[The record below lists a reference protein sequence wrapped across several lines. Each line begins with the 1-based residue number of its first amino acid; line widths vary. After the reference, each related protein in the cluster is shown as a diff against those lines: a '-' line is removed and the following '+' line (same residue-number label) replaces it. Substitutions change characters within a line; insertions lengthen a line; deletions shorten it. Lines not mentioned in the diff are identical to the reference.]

1 MSLELLKSA
10 ISAASESSYG
20 WSLYFFKIDR
30 RKENPYLVYK
40 IKFKKDSYLSDY
52 ASKLCEMVKKFQIEQ
67 LEDIQKYDGVNSKL
81 SCDKLDTDSDL
92 IEEQWNYFSQSVGDA
107 TDAKL
112 SGKYQGYILVGQ
124 PQKKDKKN
132 QPIVFVKAGNPVA
145 QLKNDK
151 SIIFTCS
158 PENELEDIT
167 TEEIYRLYFSAD
179 FIVIGKTLYTFT
191 YKFENIFNIEKTMQK
206 MKMTSIENI
215 VDTGAFSDSAI
226 TQQLMKSYK
235 SSRTF
240 LSLNQNRMSRL
251 SNPESRVAIA
261 GLLKLT
267 IDSSGAIKVDT
278 EDQAKLMIKYLCYKI
293 LQDKET
299 DNVIEVNSVINDN
312 VKIGA

>member
-10 ISAASESSYG
+10 ISTASKSNYG

-52 ASKLCEMVKKFQIEQ
+52 SSKLCEMINKFQIEK
-67 LEDIQKYDGVNSKL
+67 LEDVQKYDGANSKL
-81 SCDKLDTDSDL
+81 SCDKLGTDNDL
-92 IEEQWNYFSQSVGDA
+92 IAEQWEYFTQSVGEA
-107 TDAKL
+107 TDNRL

-124 PQKKDKKN
+124 PAKKDADK

-145 QLKNDK
+145 KLKSDK

-191 YKFENIFNIEKTMQK
+191 YMFETIFNIEKTMK
-206 MKMTSIENI
+206 RFKMTSIDNI
-215 VDTGAFSDSAI
+215 VDTGAFSDGSR
-226 TQQLMKSYK
+226 TQQLMISYK

-240 LSLNQNRMSRL
+240 LSLNQNRINRL
-251 SNPESRVAIA
+251 SNPDGRKYIA
-261 GLLKLT
+261 GLLKLN
-267 IDSSGAIKVDT
+267 IDASGAIKIDT
-278 EDQAKLMIKYLCYKI
+278 EDQANKMIKYLCYKI
-293 LQDKET
+293 FQDKET